1 MQGQIEQLTKM
12 KAKIEKDK
20 SVIMHE
26 IADARAATDEVAR
39 SKASSEKSLR
49 NLQTTLNELGER

>member
-12 KAKIEKDK
+12 KAKIENDK
-20 SVIMHE
+20 TVIMHE

-39 SKASSEKSLR
+39 SKVSSENLSGIFKTLLTSLAKR
-49 NLQTTLNELGER
+49 